1 MNTLNE
7 RIKKLRKVFDL
18 TQQEFAEKIGT
29 ARNNI
34 AGYETGKRS
43 PSEAVVSL
51 ICKTF
56 NVSEAWLRTGEG
68 EMFAPS
74 PNGVLDE
81 LAQKYGLSTRGKV
94 IVEKFLDL
102 KPEVQEAVA
111 AYIEEVAAA
120 FSDIGTSAPVPV
132 FAPAHIPTIEEEAR
146 AEAEQQAQLI
156 YQQILSEKQ
165 VAAGMLSE
173 SSGPLAGGGPAR
185 HKPHRANERSM
196 FYER

>member
-7 RIKKLRKVFDL
+7 RIKKVRKALDL
-18 TQQEFAEKIGT
+18 TQQEFADKLSIK
-29 ARNNI
+29 RNTV
-34 AGYETGKRS
+34 ATYETGKS
-43 PSEAVVSL
+43 NPSDAAVIL

-56 NVSEAWLRTGEG
+56 NVSETWLRTGEG
-68 EMFAPS
+68 EMFIPS

-120 FSDIGTSAPVPV
+120 FSDAGTSAPVPV

-146 AEAEQQAQLI
+146 AEANQQAQLI

-165 VAAGMLSE
+165 AAAGILSE
-173 SSGPLAGGGPAR
+173 SSGPLAGGGTA
-185 HKPHRANERSM
+185 KRA
-196 FYER
+196 

>member
-102 KPEVQEAVA
+102 KPEVQEAP
-111 AYIEEVAAA
+111 YIEEVAAA
-120 FSDIGTSAPVPV
+120 FSDAGTSAPVPV

-146 AEAEQQAQLI
+146 AEAEQQAKLI
-156 YQQILSEKQ
+156 YQQILSEKKA
-165 VAAGMLSE
+165 AAGMLSE
-173 SSGPLAGGGPAR
+173 SSGPLAGGGTA
-185 HKPHRANERSM
+185 KQA
-196 FYER
+196 